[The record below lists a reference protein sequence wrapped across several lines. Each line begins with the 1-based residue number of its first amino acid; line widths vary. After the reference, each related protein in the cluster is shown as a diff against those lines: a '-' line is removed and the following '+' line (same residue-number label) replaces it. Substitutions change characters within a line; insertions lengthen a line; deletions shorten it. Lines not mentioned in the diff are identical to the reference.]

1 MLFMKKKNVDM
12 NVCLASCVRTL
23 KSSKVPSSIGA
34 HRFFNFFL
42 GIGSLCIVE
51 YYVGLYERREHFV
64 YTRLFQ
70 GLSIATLPMLLR
82 THGGSELSNFFPQM
96 GIKLRG

>member
-34 HRFFNFFL
+34 HRFLKFFL

-70 GLSIATLPMLLR
+70 GLSIATFADASKDPWRLR
-82 THGGSELSNFFPQM
+82 VVLFFFQM